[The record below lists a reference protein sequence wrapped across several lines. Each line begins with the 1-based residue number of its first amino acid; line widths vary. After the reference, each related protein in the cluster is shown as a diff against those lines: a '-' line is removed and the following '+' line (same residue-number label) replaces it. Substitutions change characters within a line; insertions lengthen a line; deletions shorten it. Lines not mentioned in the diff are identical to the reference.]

1 MVNVDHINWDVMLL
15 TTLWAYPT
23 TYKVTTKHITS
34 YGLYDETKPML
45 PSKFIIPTY
54 RTIGS

>member
-1 MVNVDHINWDVMLL
+1 MFNADHSNWDVMLL
-15 TTLWAYPT
+15 TTLWAYHT

-34 YGLYDETKPML
+34 YGLYYEIKPML

-54 RTIGS
+54 